1 MSQKLT
7 SEFSAER
14 NGCSDD
20 VRSKEPANGV
30 KNKNKPKC
38 VNCLRYLCNAGKVN
52 HNTHWN
58 ENGFVRTPTH
68 YISSRIRSPRNALSR
83 ARSNRAP
90 Q

>member
-58 ENGFVRTPTH
+58 ENGFVRTQCLFFCGCVLFEE
-68 YISSRIRSPRNALSR
+68 YK
-83 ARSNRAP
+83 NRAP

>member
-38 VNCLRYLCNAGKVN
+38 VNCLRHLCNAGKVN
-52 HNTHWN
+52 HGTHKDMT
-58 ENGFVRTPTH
+58 ENGFNRTHCLFTCGCIMFVE
-68 YISSRIRSPRNALSR
+68 YREGMVIKG
-83 ARSNRAP
+83 
-90 Q
+90 